1 MNFAARI
8 HDLPHADHRK
18 LGAECRAVTVLLR
31 ICVGSILPSVAG
43 YSLEDFQIIVGHIP
57 KSKPSVTIHTYTHL
71 KR

>member
-1 MNFAARI
+1 MEFAARI

-57 KSKPSVTIHTYTHL
+57 
-71 KR
+71 